1 MRRFSRT
8 GSQRRVGVPSTST
21 SPALGKSKPFTILSA
36 VVLPEPLRPSSTNVS
51 PASTERVKLFRISRA
66 PMRYDAARNSRTALT
81 RRETRRGRSRGEQA
95 GAEAPAVVKPLRP
108 ALEACRGRHLAD
120 LPGVEL
126 VARLR
131 PDS

>member
-66 PMRYDAARNSRTALT
+66 PMRYDAARNSLNDVADAALQPHRLPAAS
-81 RRETRRGRSRGEQA
+81 RRAIHQHFA
-95 GAEAPAVVKPLRP
+95 GAGEVL
-108 ALEACRGRHLAD
+108 
-120 LPGVEL
+120 
-126 VARLR
+126 
-131 PDS
+131 